1 MSHTRLLNKDEGVQ
15 APRVSAAAASS
26 SADEPVHRARD
37 TYGGMQH
44 RRGQQCDS
52 HESSMSIRVVCGL
65 IEAAEQAGISR
76 AELLHSAQ
84 LDYEQLLREDACIPS
99 TMVFGLCE
107 LILDLTRDPALG
119 LHWAERL
126 SESTFNPVS
135 NLVAHSGSLREGF
148 ESLSRF
154 HRLFSDQPSFKLY
167 ERGDKVTV
175 QCFNLN
181 GANARMQRFAS
192 EMLVVGV
199 SRLIRSFS
207 PQARID
213 SASFEYAMPEYGG
226 EYARALELTPLF
238 GQPSTCVVFDR
249 ALMNIVSLHRDE
261 DVHEALRAVAE
272 RRIRR
277 LTQDASFTSR
287 VRDLLVEQ
295 GRTQQPDMDG
305 VARTL
310 GLSKRSLRRRL
321 VAEGSSYK
329 AVVKEALAIVAK
341 QYLRD
346 RRLTIQETAYEMGFA
361 DTSTFHRAFKRWTG
375 RTPSVY
381 RPPDFEQSA

>member
-1 MSHTRLLNKDEGVQ
+1 MSYAREPKKVD
-15 APRVSAAAASS
+15 AAASRRAS
-26 SADEPVHRARD
+26 RQSEPSRLDEPVLGVQD
-37 TYGGMQH
+37 TYGGMQDT
-44 RRGQQCDS
+44 RGQQLES
-52 HESSMSIRVVCGL
+52 QESSMSIRIACGL
-65 IEAAEQAGISR
+65 IEAVEQMGIAR
-76 AELLHSAQ
+76 GELLRAAQ
-84 LDYEQLLREDACIPS
+84 LDYEQLSREDACVPS
-99 TMVFGLCE
+99 STVYRICE
-107 LILDLTRDPALG
+107 LALDLTCDPALG

-126 SESTFNPVS
+126 SAPAFNPVS
-135 NLVAHSGSLREGF
+135 NLVAHSGSLREGL
-148 ESLSRF
+148 ESLCRF
-154 HRLFSDQPSFKLY
+154 HRLFSAQPSFRIT

-181 GANARMQRFAS
+181 GANARVQRVAS
-192 EMLVVGV
+192 EMLVVGLT
-199 SRLIRSFS
+199 RLIRSFN
-207 PQARID
+207 PQARVD
-213 SASFEYAMPEYGG
+213 AVSFEYAAPEYAS
-226 EYARALELTPLF
+226 EYARVLELTPTF
-238 GQPSTCVVFDR
+238 GQPATSIVFDR
-249 ALMNIVSLHRDE
+249 ALMNVVSLHRDE

-287 VRDLLVEQ
+287 LRDLLIEQ
-295 GRTQQPDMDG
+295 GRTQQPDMDR

-329 AVVKEALAIVAK
+329 TVVKEALALVAK

-346 RRLTIQETAYEMGFA
+346 KRLTIQETAYEMGFA

-381 RPPDFEQSA
+381 RPSDFEQSA